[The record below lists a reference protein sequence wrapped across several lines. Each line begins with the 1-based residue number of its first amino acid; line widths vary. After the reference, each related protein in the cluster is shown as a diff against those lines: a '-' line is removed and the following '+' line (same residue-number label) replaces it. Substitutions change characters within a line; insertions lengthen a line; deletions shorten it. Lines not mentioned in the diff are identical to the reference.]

1 MDTGFLAAMSS
12 TCSLEI
18 QKGSGIKN
26 ALFGGEELFNT
37 VIRGPGHIILQTMP
51 VSDVAKTIQ
60 PFIAGDTQH

>member
-1 MDTGFLAAMSS
+1 M
-12 TCSLEI
+12 
-18 QKGSGIKN
+18 SGIKN